1 MSSSFRPRADRHARK
16 GADALEREL
25 AALVDH
31 HVPTDEEMKRALAAV
46 LRRRRS
52 AAKLEQR
59 KNAMAQFLVNRQQE
73 LDAALGAAKQC
84 AGTDSETFRRAVTAR
99 NHGVSRFAAAKAVL
113 EAERPGREV
122 SRSLIATLAA
132 EFDFF
137 CFATPQERAQAKAFP
152 GRIVKSGLDRGRWW
166 KGSTFTPP
174 QK

>member
-1 MSSSFRPRADRHARK
+1 MRARE
-16 GADALEREL
+16 ADALEREL
-25 AALVDH
+25 AALIGRH
-31 HVPTDEEMKRALAAV
+31 EPTDEEIKTALAKV

-52 AAKLEQR
+52 AARLEQR
-59 KNAMAQFLVNRQQE
+59 KNAMAQFMLERQQE
-73 LDAALGAAKQC
+73 LDAALLAARGC

-137 CFATPQERAQAKAFP
+137 CFATPQEIAQAKAQP
-152 GRIVKSGLDRGRWW
+152 ARIIKSGFNRGRWW

-174 QK
+174 KK